1 MKVITLEK
9 ISFTD
14 IQNRKTVDTLTADGK
29 HYLLNRDNVTQPIQ
43 MRLSEKQ
50 KTFPPFFC

>member
-43 MRLSEKQ
+43 MRLCEKQ
-50 KTFPPFFC
+50 KTFPPFFF

>member
-50 KTFPPFFC
+50 KTFPPFFF